1 MNANAS
7 GLSNLLIDLSRAPR
21 PKLLGAFPTQ
31 KPGSK
36 RLLKK
41 SEKSEQARYPVL
53 RVAPDGTV
61 LYANRVGSEL
71 LERLGCRLGSR
82 LPGPLCGLFP
92 EVLSTGREEDIEL
105 RSDGEAFVFTVMPR
119 PAMPVDGG
127 TMSELSPS
135 DHDGAGP
142 DSAQVMKS
150 LPIFFYMTGIMGNSG
165 RDWVSPGIQA
175 VTGFSPE
182 EYLSTPGL
190 WESRLHP
197 EDLRRVMQAFRGAG
211 ADGAVSVEYRW
222 RRADGRYAWFLDQ
235 AVLVRG
241 QGGGA
246 RHMAGARIDITA
258 RRAAET
264 WNEDSRNFLE
274 SMMDNISDGVFL
286 ADDGPRYVFMS
297 NSYEHLVG
305 MRREEW
311 ARGATYL
318 AVHPDD
324 LPKSTSAILE
334 TVNGKRSRC
343 HARFRMAS
351 GAYIELGLSVSPF
364 NWKGRQLALAIVTCL
379 NRTL

>member
-1 MNANAS
+1 MNANAA
-7 GLSNLLIDLSRAPR
+7 GLSNLLVDLSRTPGLG
-21 PKLLGAFPTQ
+21 LLRAIPAQ
-31 KPGSK
+31 RPGSK
-36 RLLKK
+36 RLWKK
-41 SEKSEQARYPVL
+41 SEQSEQARYPVL

-61 LYANRVGSEL
+61 LYANRVGLDL
-71 LERLGCRLGSR
+71 LGRFGCRIGSR

-105 RSDGEAFVFTVMPR
+105 RSDEEAFVFTVMPR
-119 PAMPVDGG
+119 PAMPDDGG
-127 TMSELSPS
+127 TMSDLSPGG
-135 DHDGAGP
+135 DGAAGP
-142 DSAQVMKS
+142 DPARVLDS
-150 LPIFFYMTGIMGNSG
+150 LPVFFYMTGLGGNSG

-182 EYLSTPGL
+182 EYLSTPVL

-197 EDLRRVMQAFRGAG
+197 EDFRRVMQAFRGAG
-211 ADGAVSVEYRW
+211 ANGAVSVEYRW

-235 AVLVRG
+235 AVLVNGRG
-241 QGGGA
+241 AGVS
-246 RHMAGARIDITA
+246 HIAGARIDITA

-264 WNEDSRNFLE
+264 WTEDSRNFLE
-274 SMMDNISDGVFL
+274 MMVDNVSDGVFL
-286 ADDGPRYVFMS
+286 VDDGPRYVFMS

-311 ARGATYL
+311 ARGTAYL

-324 LPKSTSAILE
+324 QPKSTSAILQA
-334 TVNGKRSRC
+334 VNGKRSRC

-351 GAYIELGLSVSPF
+351 GAYIELGLSISPF
-364 NWKGRQLALAIVTCL
+364 NWKDRQLALAIVTSL